1 MDTFIEFHSAENCL
15 LENEK
20 LYNLDLSYTFINEE
34 LTLELDES
42 VQKQSIMV
50 KYNIWKLFKYL
61 CCCKLQSRPWRLII
75 NDDCNY
81 VSLNSKTSWRRRL

>member
-50 KYNIWKLFKYL
+50 KYNI
-61 CCCKLQSRPWRLII
+61 
-75 NDDCNY
+75 
-81 VSLNSKTSWRRRL
+81 